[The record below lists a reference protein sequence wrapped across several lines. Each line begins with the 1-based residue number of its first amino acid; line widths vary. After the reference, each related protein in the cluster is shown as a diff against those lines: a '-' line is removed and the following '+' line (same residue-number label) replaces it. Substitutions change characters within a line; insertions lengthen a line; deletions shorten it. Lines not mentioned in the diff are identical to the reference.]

1 MKERGLERVKGR
13 RRLDFGGELVGMSMD
28 DDGGGS
34 ESNWGIESGAGEEE
48 DLFKDIPVGIREFMK
63 QEKRLKQRHA
73 LEGTSG
79 G

>member
-1 MKERGLERVKGR
+1 VKGR
-13 RRLDFGGELVGMSMD
+13 RKIGGGEVVGMSMD

-34 ESNWGIESGAGEEE
+34 ESNWGIGSDSGGGGGEE
-48 DLFKDIPVGIREFMK
+48 DLFKDVPVGIREFMK

-73 LEGTSG
+73 AEGTSG